1 MKPFLYTNPTSSDWN
16 PNLYSKQIG
25 GDQCNIVCKKKCK
38 KNCTTYCELAR
49 EDKTEF
55 KESMDKLKDK
65 RDKLK
70 DRLKIM
76 EEKEKEHEQKRIREL
91 IRTYHL
97 SETDRDILRR
107 KLKKEGG
114 SRKDKTKTIKKIKT
128 KVKTKKGGFSW
139 FSNSSL
145 EPCEKSCTDKC
156 EPQCKS
162 ICTDA
167 SFLAHDNKEVLSLQN
182 EIKLLELS
190 IDRIE
195 SKLNL

>member
-16 PNLYSKQIG
+16 PNLYSTQVG

-38 KNCTTYCELAR
+38 KNCTTYCQLAK

-55 KESMDKLKDK
+55 KDAMDKLKEK

-70 DRLKIM
+70 EKLKIM
-76 EEKEKEHEQKRIREL
+76 EEKEKDHEQKRIREL
-91 IRTYHL
+91 IQGYNL
-97 SETDRDILRR
+97 SEMDKDILRR

-114 SRKDKTKTIKKIKT
+114 KKTKTKT
-128 KVKTKKGGFSW
+128 KKMKKMKKSKKGGFNW
-139 FSNSSL
+139 FGTYSSL

-156 EPQCKS
+156 ETQCKP

-167 SFLAHDNKEVLSLQN
+167 SFLAHDNKQVISLQN

>member
-16 PNLYSKQIG
+16 PQLYSKQIG
-25 GDQCNIVCKKKCK
+25 GDQCNVVCKKKCR
-38 KNCTTYCELAR
+38 KNCKTYCQLAKD
-49 EDKTEF
+49 DKEEF

-70 DRLKIM
+70 DKLKIM
-76 EEKEKEHEQKRIREL
+76 EDKEKEHEQKRIKEL
-91 IRTYHL
+91 IHSYNL
-97 SETDRDILRR
+97 SEIDKDILRR
-107 KLKKEGG
+107 KLKKDGG
-114 SRKDKTKTIKKIKT
+114 TKKMKKTMKKKLKMKKT
-128 KVKTKKGGFSW
+128 KGGFSW

-145 EPCEKSCTDKC
+145 EPCEKSCTNKC

-162 ICTDA
+162 ICNDA
-167 SFLAHDNKEVLSLQN
+167 SFLAHDDKDKEVVLLQN

-190 IDRIE
+190 INRIE